1 MDDGYD
7 STTVRQSSQRAD
19 ASSASSPQ
27 TAGSS
32 AVSGTGRDSVSD
44 TGRDW
49 YEGEGWVAFAGIM
62 IAIVGVLDFIY
73 GIAAISNSRFYVH
86 GVNYIISDLNTW
98 GWVIM
103 ITGVIQ
109 FCAAVAIFGRV
120 EWGRW
125 VGVATAAVNSI
136 IQLIFIPAYPFGS
149 LALFAID
156 ILVIYGL
163 VAYGGRQGRVA

>member
-1 MDDGYD
+1 MSSSSYGAPMPARSSESEGRSR
-7 STTVRQSSQRAD
+7 STEGV
-19 ASSASSPQ
+19 
-27 TAGSS
+27 
-32 AVSGTGRDSVSD
+32 
-44 TGRDW
+44 W
-49 YEGEGWVAFAGIM
+49 YEGEGWVTFAGIM
-62 IAIVGVLDFIY
+62 IAIVGVLNFIY
-73 GIAAISNSRFYVH
+73 GIAAISDSHFYVH
-86 GVNYIISDLNTW
+86 ETNYILSGLNTW

-109 FCAAVAIFGRV
+109 FCAAVAIFGHV

-125 VGVATAAVNSI
+125 VGILTAAVNSI

-163 VAYGGRQGRVA
+163 VAYGGRQGREV